1 MGEYL
6 EVRGVKTYL
15 EQRGQG
21 EPLLL
26 LHGGTLTIESLS
38 AQAADFSK
46 SYRVILPER
55 RDHGRSSDTAE
66 DLTYDIIGEDVIA
79 LMDLLKIKNAILIGH
94 SDGAIISMMIGIVR
108 PDLAKKLVL
117 ISANFNFDY
126 LSEKE
131 KTEFKEVS
139 AEDFRS
145 MFPSWARQYD
155 QVAPGG
161 AKHYP
166 ITFGKVKKMWTNFDW
181 RIQVNELKKIKT
193 PTLVMSGDRDM
204 IPLAHTIDIFA
215 AIPNAQLCVVPGTS
229 HNLIGEKPDL
239 VNAAIWDFLKQT

>member
-1 MGEYL
+1 MGHYL

-55 RDHGRSSDTAE
+55 RDHGRSSDTVE
-66 DLTYDIIGEDVIA
+66 DLAYDIIRDDVIA
-79 LMDLLKIKNAILIGH
+79 LMDLLNIKNAILVGH

-126 LSEKE
+126 LSEKD
-131 KTEFKEVS
+131 KAEFKAVGPG
-139 AEDFRS
+139 DFRK
-145 MFPSWARQYD
+145 MFPTWAEQYD

-161 AKHYP
+161 AQHYP
-166 ITFGKVKKMWTNFDW
+166 ITFGKVLKMWTNFEW
-181 RIQVNELKKIKT
+181 RIPVDDLKRINT

-204 IPLAHTIDIFA
+204 IPLAHTIDIFS

-239 VNAAIWDFLKQT
+239 VNAAIWDFLKQS